1 MSLWNEIQ
9 TKCSAEMLARRN
21 MHEIAA
27 FLNINRTKTVQTMMG
42 ERGILSKYATGPVDA
57 DAVLSKL
64 EAFSQSQ
71 HPMASLVKRA
81 VRFLGTTEGI
91 DLGDPATQMLLDQ
104 LAAVAAITVTEAE
117 NLKALASVPDTLDWT
132 QVQAAFDA
140 QGA

>member
-27 FLNINRTKTVQTMMG
+27 FLNINRTKTVQTLMG
-42 ERGILSKYATGPVDA
+42 ERGILAKYPTGPVEA
-57 DAVLSKL
+57 DAVLTKL
-64 EAFSQSQ
+64 EVFSQTA

-91 DLGDPATQMLLDQ
+91 DLGDPATQLLLDQ
-104 LAAVAAITVTEAE
+104 LAAGGAITVSEAA
-117 NLKALASVPDTLDWT
+117 NLKGLASVPDSVDWS

-140 QGA
+140 QGV